1 MRRLVLLSAV
11 LVALLVV
18 AYVVQPVSKDDIRD
32 LIEPAGAFA
41 PLAYVAVAGVL
52 GALLVPGP
60 LLAGASGL
68 LFGTLEGF
76 FVTLSATVV
85 SALLARFAG
94 QRAGERAFRDAAG
107 ERTLAAADGIRRH
120 GVLAVVVQRLAPLA
134 PDGPFNYGFG
144 IAGVGWRA
152 LAVGTLIGSAPRA
165 FAYTALGDS
174 LDDLASPLAIA
185 AMAIVLLTGVAGTV
199 IALRLRRAG

>member
-1 MRRLVLLSAV
+1 MRRLVLLSAG

-18 AYVVQPVSKDDIRD
+18 AYAVQPVSKDDVRD
-32 LIEPAGAFA
+32 LIEPAGALA
-41 PLAYVAVAGVL
+41 PVAYVLVAGVF

-68 LFGTLEGF
+68 LFGTIAGF
-76 FVTLSATVV
+76 FVTLAAAVV
-85 SALLARFAG
+85 SALLARWAG
-94 QRAGERAFRDAAG
+94 HRAGARAFEQSAG
-107 ERTLAAADGIRRH
+107 ERTLAAAEGIRRH
-120 GVLAVVVQRLAPLA
+120 GVLAVVVQRLAPIA

-144 IAGVGWRA
+144 VAGVPWRA
-152 LAVGTLIGSAPRA
+152 LAIGTLIGSAPRA

-174 LDDLASPLAIA
+174 IDDLASPLAIV
-185 AMAIVLLTGVAGTV
+185 AMAVVVLTGVAGTV

>member
-11 LVALLVV
+11 LVALLAV
-18 AYVVQPVSKDDIRD
+18 AYVVRPVSEDDVRD
-32 LIEPAGAFA
+32 FIEPAGSLSPF
-41 PLAYVAVAGVL
+41 LYVGVAGVL

-68 LFGTLEGF
+68 LFGTIAGF
-76 FVTLSATVV
+76 FVTLAAATV
-85 SALLARFAG
+85 SALLAAWAG
-94 QRAGERAFRDAAG
+94 NRAGRRAFKDTAG
-107 ERTLAAADGIRRH
+107 EKTLAAADSIKRH
-120 GVLAVVVQRLAPLA
+120 GVVAVIIQRLAPVA

-144 IAGVGWRA
+144 VAGVTWHA

-174 LDDLASPLAIA
+174 LDDLASPLAIVA
-185 AMAIVLLTGVAGTV
+185 FAVVVLTGALGTV
-199 IALRLRRAG
+199 LALRLRRAG

>member
-18 AYVVQPVSKDDIRD
+18 AYVVRPVSEDDVRD
-32 LIEPAGAFA
+32 VIEPAGALA
-41 PLAYVAVAGVL
+41 PLAYVLVAGVL

-68 LFGTLEGF
+68 LFGTIAGF
-76 FVTLSATVV
+76 FVTLFAAVV
-85 SALLARFAG
+85 SALLARWAG
-94 QRAGERAFRDAAG
+94 HRAGARAFEGAAG
-107 ERTLAAADGIRRH
+107 ERTLAAAESIRRH
-120 GVLAVVVQRLAPLA
+120 GVLAVVVQRLAPVA

-144 IAGVGWRA
+144 VTGVTWRA
-152 LAVGTLIGSAPRA
+152 LAIGTLIGSAPRA

-174 LDDLASPLAIA
+174 IDDLASPLAIT
-185 AMAIVLLTGVAGTV
+185 AMAVVVLTGLLGTILAV
-199 IALRLRRAG
+199 RLRRTG